1 MGRLQ
6 AGAGAQEVQDWGA
19 GRGCGGTRAT
29 WVNMGEPEA
38 EGPRVETGCEAKS
51 R

>member
-19 GRGCGGTRAT
+19 GAGMRGHKSNLGQHGGTR
-29 WVNMGEPEA
+29 GRGS
-38 EGPRVETGCEAKS
+38 EGGNRM
-51 R
+51 